1 MATPTLEQMQ
11 GPCDAVDVF
20 APARLHLGFLD
31 LNGDLGRRFGS
42 LGLALDGIG
51 TRLTVARAGAPRV
64 GPASAERAAHILATL
79 GQRYQALGPLDLA
92 LHETIPEHVGLGSG
106 TQLGLAIAA
115 GVTALAGQPVSARTL
130 APLVERGARSGIGI
144 GAFETG
150 GFLVDG
156 GRGAGDAP
164 APIVARLEFPSA
176 WRIVL
181 ISDDTHR
188 GLSGAD
194 ESAAF
199 RDLPNFPSEASARL
213 CRLTLLRL
221 LPGLAEAD
229 FDAVAESLGEIN
241 ARVGDHFAP
250 AQGGRYASP
259 RVAKA
264 LSWLAGGAFAGIGQS
279 SWGPTGFALVAGAE
293 EARALRDDLARRF
306 GGDDALSFRVCA
318 GRNRGAE
325 IRRLPAASDGVRAAP
340 LEAEPEPLRRASKA
354 PR

>member
-11 GPCDAVDVF
+11 GPCDAVDVL

-51 TRLTVARAGAPRV
+51 TRLTLARGRAPRV
-64 GPASAERAAHILATL
+64 EPASAERAAHILASL
-79 GQRYQALGPLDLA
+79 GRRFQALGPLDLA

-115 GVTALAGQPVSARTL
+115 AVAALAGEPVSARAL
-130 APLVERGARSGIGI
+130 APVVERGARSGIGI
-144 GAFETG
+144 GAFESG

-156 GRGAGDAP
+156 GRGTGDAP
-164 APIVARLEFPSA
+164 APVVARLEFPSA

-188 GLSGAD
+188 GLSGAA

-199 RDLPNFPSEASARL
+199 RDLPNFPGEASARL

-264 LSWLAGGAFAGIGQS
+264 LAWLSGAGFAGIGQS
-279 SWGPTGFALVAGAE
+279 SWGPTGFALVAGADP
-293 EARALRDDLARRF
+293 ARALRDDLARRF
-306 GGDDALSFRVCA
+306 GGDDGLSFQVCA

-325 IRRLPAASDGVRAAP
+325 IRRAQTVPDRART
-340 LEAEPEPLRRASKA
+340 EPEPLRRKA

>member
-11 GPCDAVDVF
+11 GTCDAVDVF

-31 LNGDLGRRFGS
+31 LDGDLGRRFGS

-51 TRLTVARAGAPRV
+51 TRLTLARARAPRV
-64 GPASAERAAHILATL
+64 EPAPAKRAAHILASL
-79 GQRYQALGPLDLA
+79 GQRFQTLGPLDLT

-115 GVTALAGQPVSARTL
+115 GVAALAGQPASARAL
-130 APLVERGARSGIGI
+130 APLVERGARSGIGV

-176 WRIVL
+176 WRLVL

-188 GLSGAD
+188 GLSGAA

-199 RDLPNFPSEASARL
+199 RDLPSFPVEASAQL

-229 FDAVAESLGEIN
+229 FDAVAESFGEIN

-250 AQGGRYASP
+250 AQGGRYASS

-264 LSWLAGGAFAGIGQS
+264 LAWLAGAGFAGIGQS
-279 SWGPTGFALVAGAE
+279 SWGPTGFALVASADR
-293 EARALRDDLARRF
+293 ARALRDDLARRF
-306 GGDDALSFRVCA
+306 GSDDALSFQVCA

-325 IRRLPAASDGVRAAP
+325 IRRIPAALDSTRPAP
-340 LEAEPEPLRRASKA
+340 PDAEPEPLRRASKA